1 MGRLEGSVAIVTGGA
16 RGIGRAIVT
25 AYAEE
30 GASVVA
36 IDRDGSTGERAA
48 HEIGAL
54 PGVIDA
60 GGSVVFEA
68 GDVSDP
74 SRMDEVIEA
83 VADQHAGRID
93 ILVNNAAVQ
102 REARLLDQ
110 TVEDFRAM
118 VDTNLLGPFLVTK
131 AVLPHMLEAGRGVV
145 INLSSILG
153 LVGDPV
159 LPVYAATKAAI
170 LGFTRSVAIAYADRG
185 VRVVAICPG
194 DVDTEL
200 NQQYFAS
207 QPDPAAFR
215 KRVEREYPVRRIAT
229 PEEVARVAVFLASDD
244 ASFITGSHVV
254 VDGGL
259 LSRVYEL

>member
-1 MGRLEGSVAIVTGGA
+1 
-16 RGIGRAIVT
+16 
-25 AYAEE
+25 
-30 GASVVA
+30 
-36 IDRDGSTGERAA
+36 
-48 HEIGAL
+48 
-54 PGVIDA
+54 
-60 GGSVVFEA
+60 VVFEA
-68 GDVSDP
+68 GDVSDA
-74 SRMDEVIEA
+74 SRMEEVVEA
-83 VADQHAGRID
+83 VADRHAGRID

-110 TVEDFRAM
+110 TVEDFHAM

-159 LPVYAATKAAI
+159 LPIYAATKAAI

-194 DVDTEL
+194 DVDTDL

-215 KRVEREYPVRRIAT
+215 KRVEREYPVRRIAS
-229 PEEVARVAVFLASDD
+229 PEEIARVAVFLATDD

-259 LSRVYEL
+259 LSRVYDV